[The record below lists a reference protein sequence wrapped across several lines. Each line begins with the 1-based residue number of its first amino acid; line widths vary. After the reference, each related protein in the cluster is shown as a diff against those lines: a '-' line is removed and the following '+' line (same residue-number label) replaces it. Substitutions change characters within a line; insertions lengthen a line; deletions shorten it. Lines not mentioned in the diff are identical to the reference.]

1 MSGVL
6 VLDNTYRAI
15 DLISPEKAITLCF
28 KGKATVVVEHED
40 RVYRSEHLTIH
51 VPKVISLKIYVPL
64 NKQITNNVIKSILF
78 ARDEHTCQYCG
89 KHKSELDKGQYLTK
103 DHVIPISRFSGASRS
118 ERLKKADTWNNST
131 TACLKCNN
139 KKDNKTPEEAGMKL
153 LSIPKRPSGV
163 MITVLNRI
171 DEEQKQYIQAY

>member
-15 DLISPEKAITLCF
+15 DFISPERAITLCLL
-28 KGKATVVVEHED
+28 GKATVVVEYED
-40 RVYRSEHLTIH
+40 RVFRSQHLTIH

-78 ARDEHTCQYCG
+78 ARDNYTCQYCG
-89 KHKSELDKGQYLTK
+89 RHRTELSKGEYLTK
-103 DHVIPISRFSGASRS
+103 DHVIPISRFPGEFRP
-118 ERLKKADTWNNST
+118 ERLQKADTWENST

-139 KKDNKTPEEAGMKL
+139 KKDSRTPEEANMKL
-153 LSIPKRPSGV
+153 LSKPKRPSGV
-163 MITVLNRI
+163 MVTVLSRI
-171 DEEQKQYIQAY
+171 DEEQKQYLQTY